1 MKFRGFSRRCDI
13 HFVVRRLA
21 LPFATTRREYIHVG
35 SMSASVPTTV
45 AANGNANRLTFC
57 TFLVSIALSGC
68 SLFHEAPTTPEP
80 TLASLKP
87 AKLPEQTQPLPQV
100 GLQQVSEH
108 YREVLRNTNDADLRV
123 QVNQRLADLQMLSGE
138 QQQLAGKQGARYF
151 DDTIK
156 SYRELLA
163 QYPNRPENDRLL
175 YQLSKACDLD
185 GRSDESLVVLNQLVR
200 DYPQSDYYVEAQ
212 FRRGEL
218 QFARSD
224 YAQAEAAYGEVVK
237 RGRDSKYYQNA
248 IYMQGWSQFKRSNYD
263 SALLSF
269 TNTLDLLWQK
279 DQSLDDLPRA
289 QREIASDALRVMSL
303 IFSYGPMSSEKSGAE
318 TINAFYAKQGV
329 RHYHAELYR
338 QLGQLYLQQ
347 KRYRDAA
354 DTYRAYAN
362 SYPLSAEAPPMY
374 VALINAYDEGN
385 FPGEVLNEK
394 GAFVKRFGIRGD
406 YWAKTD
412 DTAHAILLPH
422 LKDYLGELAQYH
434 HAEAQR
440 LKGAANKSANKSN
453 AEKAI
458 AEKASDAD
466 NKAAAQQNFRQAGD
480 YYREYIDTFPQDP
493 QAGRMVFLLAETRFE
508 AEEYV
513 AAIEAYEQ
521 AAYQYS
527 DNERG
532 AEAGYS
538 ALMAYEELIK
548 RVPTGPD
555 NKEQKDNWQQQKI
568 NSELRFAKTYKNDPR
583 AVVVQAHAAD
593 ELFERKEY
601 SDAIA
606 AAGVVLQWQPVAE
619 QRLLRSSSLI
629 IGHGEFEQQHY
640 AAAEQ
645 GYRTALSYIPSGDAQ
660 RAAVQERLAASVY
673 KQGEIRLASGDKQ
686 AAAQEF
692 LRVAQVAPDSTI
704 RVNAQY
710 DAATQFMEGE
720 QWQAAISTLND
731 FRTRFPNHALS
742 AGVATKLAIAY
753 QQSGQAGAAANELTR
768 VAQTDNDPAVRR
780 EALLSAAE
788 LYQKA
793 GDKNNA
799 IERYRSY
806 VKTYPQ
812 PFGPALEARYQ
823 LSELSQQASVGEG
836 RKYWLQQIVDAD
848 AAAGGARTDRS
859 RFLAAQS
866 QDELADEQYR
876 NFTAVHLTLP
886 LKESLKKKKAA
897 LELAL
902 AAYNRC
908 ADYGVQQFAT
918 KATFR
923 IGEIYSTLSSDL
935 LKSERPKDLSDL
947 EKEQYDVLLEE
958 QADPFVD
965 KAIKVH
971 EGNVQRSWNGIY
983 DEWVQKSFA
992 ALQQLLPARYKKPET
1007 QIVVSDEIR

>member
-1 MKFRGFSRRCDI
+1 MKQR
-13 HFVVRRLA
+13 A
-21 LPFATTRREYIHVG
+21 LCLMMIATI
-35 SMSASVPTTV
+35 
-45 AANGNANRLTFC
+45 
-57 TFLVSIALSGC
+57 SGC
-68 SLFHEAPTTPEP
+68 SIWHETPQSNEP

-87 AKLPEQTQPLPQV
+87 AKLPEQKQPLPQV

-123 QVNQRLADLQMLSGE
+123 QVNQRLADLQMLSSE
-138 QQQLAGKQGARYF
+138 QQQLAGKQSTHYF

-156 SYRELLA
+156 SYRELLT

-185 GRSDESLVVLNQLVR
+185 GRSDESLAALNQLIR
-200 DYPQSDYYVEAQ
+200 DYPKSDYYIEAQ

-218 QFARSD
+218 LFARSD
-224 YAQAEAAYGEVVK
+224 YTQAELAYSDVV
-237 RGRDSKYYQNA
+237 RRDRNSKYYQNA
-248 IYMQGWSQFKRSNYD
+248 LYMQGWAQFKRANYE

-289 QREIASDALRVMSL
+289 QREIANDALRVMSL
-303 IFSYGPMSSEKSGAE
+303 IFSYSPISPEKSGAE
-318 TINAFYAKQGV
+318 TIAAFYAKQGV
-329 RHYHAELYR
+329 RHYNAELYR

-354 DTYRAYAN
+354 ETYRTYSDA
-362 SYPLSAEAPPMY
+362 YPLTAEAPVMY
-374 VALINAYDEGN
+374 VALIGAFEEGN
-385 FPGEVLNEK
+385 FPSEVLTEK
-394 GAFVKRFGIRGD
+394 GAFVKRYGLHGD
-406 YWAKTD
+406 YWPKTD
-412 DTAHAILLPH
+412 DSAHLALLPY
-422 LKDYLGELAQYH
+422 LQQYLGELAQYH

-440 LKGAANKSANKSN
+440 LKGSSSKPAAKTE
-453 AEKAI
+453 AEKLA
-458 AEKASDAD
+458 ADKA
-466 NKAAAQQNFRQAGD
+466 NETERKLAAQQNFRQAGD
-480 YYREYIDTFPQDP
+480 YYREYIETFPQDP
-493 QAGRMVFLLAETRFE
+493 QVGRMVFLLAETRFE

-513 AAIEAYEQ
+513 AAIDAYER

-527 DNERG
+527 NNERG

-538 ALMAYEELIK
+538 ALIAYEELIK
-548 RVPTGPD
+548 RASAD
-555 NKEQKDNWQQQKI
+555 QKDNWQQQKI
-568 NSELRFAKTYKNDPR
+568 NSELRFAKQYKNDSR

-593 ELFERKEY
+593 ELFERKQYPE
-601 SDAIA
+601 AIA
-606 AAGVVLQWQPVAE
+606 AAGVVLQWQPTAE
-619 QRLLRSSSLI
+619 QRLLRSSALI
-629 IGHGEFEQQHY
+629 VGHGEFEQQHY

-645 GYRTALSYIPSGDAQ
+645 GYRSALNYIPSGDSR
-660 RAAVQERLAASVY
+660 RAAVQERLAAAVY
-673 KQGEIRLASGDKQ
+673 KQGEMRLTGGDKQ

-710 DAATQFMEGE
+710 DAATQFMESG
-720 QWQAAISTLND
+720 QWQDAINTLND
-731 FRTRFPNHALS
+731 FRTRFPNHALN
-742 AGVATKLAIAY
+742 AGVATKLAVAY
-753 QQSGQAGAAANELTR
+753 QQSGQSVAAANELTR
-768 VAQTDNDPAVRR
+768 VAQTDGDPAVRR

-788 LYQKA
+788 LYQKS

-799 IERYRSY
+799 LESYRNY
-806 VKTYPQ
+806 VRTYPQ
-812 PFGPALEARYQ
+812 PFGAALEARYQ
-823 LSELSQQASVGEG
+823 LSELSKQISGGEG

-848 AAAGGARTDRS
+848 ASAGSARSDRS
-859 RFLAAQS
+859 RFLAAQA

-876 NFTAVHLTLP
+876 NFASVRLTLP

-897 LELAL
+897 LEQVL

-923 IGEIYSTLSSDL
+923 IGEIYATLSSDL
-935 LKSERPKDLSDL
+935 LKSERPKDLSEL

-992 ALQQLLPARYKKPET
+992 ALEQLLPARYKKPEAQMT
-1007 QIVVSDEIR
+1007 VSDEIR